1 MERCVAV
8 GWEYAAFVV
17 VTHGVAVAVTQF
29 HLKNK
34 IY

>member
-8 GWEYAAFVV
+8 GWGYAAFAV
-17 VTHGVAVAVTQF
+17 VTHGAAVVVTQF
-29 HLKNK
+29 LRKNK